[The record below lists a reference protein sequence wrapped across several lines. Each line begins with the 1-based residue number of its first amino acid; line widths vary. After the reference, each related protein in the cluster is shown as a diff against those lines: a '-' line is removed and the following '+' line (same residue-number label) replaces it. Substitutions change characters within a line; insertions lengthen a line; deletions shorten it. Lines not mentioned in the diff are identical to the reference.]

1 MVLPELALAHAPL
14 LAETGED
21 GYSRHIL
28 NAIRRGQR
36 MLATEYLGG
45 RRYRERFA
53 ALVEGL
59 LAGRDALLLPTLPV
73 VAPAVTA
80 RQVELGDGDRAS
92 VRQALT
98 ALPGA
103 FNCSGSPVV
112 SIPVGLVD
120 GLPVG
125 LSLVGRAGGDH
136 ELVRVAGVVEDA
148 ARFTGRPALHA

>member
-1 MVLPELALAHAPL
+1 
-14 LAETGED
+14 
-21 GYSRHIL
+21 
-28 NAIRRGQR
+28 
-36 MLATEYLGG
+36 
-45 RRYRERFA
+45 
-53 ALVEGL
+53 
-59 LAGRDALLLPTLPV
+59 
-73 VAPAVTA
+73 VTA
-80 RQVELGDGDRAS
+80 REVELGDGNRAS

-136 ELVRVAGVVEDA
+136 ELVRVARAAEDT
-148 ARFTGRPALHA
+148 ARFTGRPVVHA